1 MKKVGEFLTDGPLEK
16 VANLVDRFV
25 TTKEERV
32 QFEKELMQILIDA
45 ESSAQENVTDRWE
58 SDMVSQSWLSQ
69 NVRPI
74 VLLFL
79 VASTVLLVF
88 IDAGK
93 IQFEVKQNW
102 VDLLQVVL
110 ITVIT
115 AYFGG
120 RSIEKV
126 SISNP
131 RQERRRDRRRERRK
145 KE

>member
-1 MKKVGEFLTDGPLEK
+1 MKLFGGKLLGDGADKVGSLI
-16 VANLVDRFV
+16 DRFV

-32 QFEKELMQILIDA
+32 EFEKELTQILIDA

-126 SISNP
+126 SITNP
-131 RQERRRDRRRERRK
+131 RRERRRERRK

>member
-1 MKKVGEFLTDGPLEK
+1 MKKIGEILTDGPLEK
-16 VANLVDRFV
+16 VANLVDKFV

-32 QFEKELMQILIDA
+32 QFEKELTQILIDA

-126 SISNP
+126 SIANP
-131 RQERRRDRRRERRK
+131 RQEIRRERRRERRK

>member
-1 MKKVGEFLTDGPLEK
+1 MKNIGEILTDGPLQQ
-16 VANLVDRFV
+16 VGNLVDRFV

-32 QFEKELMQILIDA
+32 QFEKELTQILIDA
-45 ESSAQENVTDRWE
+45 EANAQENVTDRWE

-126 SISNP
+126 SIGNP
-131 RQERRRDRRRERRK
+131 RQESRRERRRERRK